1 MNGTKPKER
10 EFERR
15 VSVNELPADGLKV
28 EFTAEGDELEA
39 IARRIGIPSVERL
52 NVGVTLRGLEGGKV
66 VEVVGALDA
75 LVTQECV
82 ATLEPIERA
91 YNEPLRILFMEPR
104 RARQEIP
111 SIDEEALVDAEE
123 DDIEV
128 LVEDTI
134 DVGEVAVQNLSL
146 ALDPY
151 PRKSDIPDVEWLTE
165 GGEEAAGDEGRENP
179 FSVLNKLRDKT

>member
-1 MNGTKPKER
+1 MNGTTPKER
-10 EFERR
+10 EFERQ
-15 VSVNELPADGLKV
+15 VSVHELPADGLKV
-28 EFTAEGDELEA
+28 EFAAEDNELEA
-39 IARRIGIPSVERL
+39 IARRMGIPSVERL
-52 NVGVTLRGLEGGKV
+52 KIGVTLRALEGGKV
-66 VEVVGALDA
+66 VEVGGALDA

-82 ATLEPIERA
+82 ATLEPIERV
-91 YNEPLRILFMEPR
+91 YSEPLRILFMEPK

-123 DDIEV
+123 DDIEI

-134 DVGEVAVQNLSL
+134 DVGEIAVQYLSL

-151 PRKSDIPDVEWLTE
+151 PRRDDIPDVEWLT
-165 GGEEAAGDEGRENP
+165 GGREEAAEDDERENP